1 MKWIIILQFL
11 LVSTLSITPIE
22 SKDISCSILYLEQT
36 DVNAPIIENDPI
48 KPGKETNSKFLV
60 LTSPFAISQS
70 EKLIHQF
77 QKREI
82 FNSHLTSILLGR
94 GPPTSLS

>member
-22 SKDISCSILYLEQT
+22 SKDISSSILYLEQT

-48 KPGKETNSKFLV
+48 NPGKEALSKFLV
-60 LTSPFAISQS
+60 LASPFVISQS
-70 EKLIHQF
+70 EKLTHQF

-82 FNSHLTSILLGR
+82 FNSHLISTLLGR
-94 GPPTSLS
+94 GPPNSLS